1 MTTGRAALALTA
13 AVLVAGCAVTR
24 MPEVAATREQTPT
37 QHRLDVADCKA
48 EVGYRLDYNGED
60 SPLAN
65 TLRRVFTLGAARRRR
80 RRADHR
86 AARDHRLDGQRRA
99 HRGRGRGGIA
109 RPRDER
115 PRELPLRARVDRLH
129 GEPRLPDRCDAGGHP
144 LR

>member
-65 TLRRVFTLGAARRRR
+65 TLRRVFTLGAAG
-80 RRADHR
+80 
-86 AARDHRLDGQRRA
+86 AAVGGLITGLPATTASTASDGLIA
-99 HRGRGRGGIA
+99 GAGAGGIGGLA
-109 RPRDER
+109 LSAHGSSPFER
-115 PRELPLRARVDRLH
+115 AWIACMESRGYRIVATPEAIH
-129 GEPRLPDRCDAGGHP
+129 
-144 LR
+144 